1 MTDLFLVRVVSPARI
16 KYVAQSW
23 EYLYDRWASSDGDC
37 GTGGS
42 ACFYIFAHQN
52 INFYW
57 PSLFSLQTKQMSMHF
72 QEVLIEDILLKSPCG
87 KVKIL
92 FFFIFDFFDSFFKAF
107 RMHFLYLRGILTL
120 IVLLDVIS
128 FKIIPYLTFALT

>member
-1 MTDLFLVRVVSPARI
+1 
-16 KYVAQSW
+16 
-23 EYLYDRWASSDGDC
+23 
-37 GTGGS
+37 
-42 ACFYIFAHQN
+42 
-52 INFYW
+52 
-57 PSLFSLQTKQMSMHF
+57 MSMHF

-107 RMHFLYLRGILTL
+107 RMYFLYLRGILTL